1 MTDRQHT
8 TFHREQTSQDRE
20 DAVWLR
26 VTVRE
31 DDQGRRRF
39 HVSASSSSREEIGYI
54 ATAHADVAEAT
65 GRMMM
70 RRVIELAD
78 RLSRKGDK

>member
-1 MTDRQHT
+1 MTERHNT
-8 TFHREQTSQDRE
+8 TFNREQTSQDRE

-54 ATAHADVAEAT
+54 ATAHADVAESTA
-65 GRMMM
+65 RAMLP
-70 RRVIELAD
+70 RVIELAD
-78 RLSRKGDK
+78 RLGRKGDR

>member
-1 MTDRQHT
+1 MTERHNT
-8 TFHREQTSQDRE
+8 TFNREQTQDRE

-31 DDQGRRRF
+31 DDQGRRKF

-54 ATAHADVAEAT
+54 ATAHADVAESTA
-65 GRMMM
+65 RMMLP
-70 RRVIELAD
+70 RVIELAD
-78 RLSRKGDK
+78 RLGRKGDR